1 MLNADQLAR
10 VSDFVAVPGCG
21 LKCNVSQIES
31 LLNGS
36 MSDDQIMN
44 TRNSSASFGVTYDI
58 HDEELVS
65 PMIEGQL
72 DDDHTSINL
81 LTIVV
86 TIIMLMLAIVG

>member
-21 LKCNVSQIES
+21 LKCNISQIES

-72 DDDHTSINL
+72 DDHTPINL
-81 LTIVV
+81 
-86 TIIMLMLAIVG
+86 